1 MYIKT
6 KDFPKKTIQVGEYV
20 IHFNK
25 TKSQLPKQTFPFSE
39 RKVTFDCQK
48 PMSIEPRY
56 NKLEYFIYGFI
67 EAPTKLKQ
75 IQ

>member
-25 TKSQLPKQTFPFSE
+25 TKSQLPK
-39 RKVTFDCQK
+39 
-48 PMSIEPRY
+48 
-56 NKLEYFIYGFI
+56 
-67 EAPTKLKQ
+67 
-75 IQ
+75 